1 MAVIGL
7 RYPVWAPYASGGSG
21 EAIVYG
27 TPVTDA
33 HAIEANISW
42 SRNENNL
49 YADDTIVEYDNS
61 IMSGTISLMIDNL
74 SATMKASMLGMTETS
89 VGTGVYED
97 SDAAA
102 PHGGFGY
109 IKVIRS
115 GGTTS
120 YEAYWIHDVV
130 FTLGDESAKT
140 RGANI
145 EWQTPAI
152 TGQINGVLLDETG
165 VYKFRQMSP
174 ESDYEDAVS
183 FIDTIAGV
191 T

>member
-42 SRNENNL
+42 SRNTNNL

-74 SATMKASMLGMTETS
+74 SANEGINAGHDRNQAWELVSMRIQTQRLRMVDS
-89 VGTGVYED
+89 GT
-97 SDAAA
+97 
-102 PHGGFGY
+102 
-109 IKVIRS
+109 
-115 GGTTS
+115 
-120 YEAYWIHDVV
+120 
-130 FTLGDESAKT
+130 
-140 RGANI
+140 
-145 EWQTPAI
+145 
-152 TGQINGVLLDETG
+152 
-165 VYKFRQMSP
+165 
-174 ESDYEDAVS
+174 
-183 FIDTIAGV
+183 
-191 T
+191 

>member
-21 EAIVYG
+21 AAIVYG

-42 SRNENNL
+42 NRNENNL

-61 IMSGTISLMIDNL
+61 IMSGTITLTIDNL
-74 SATMKASMLGMTETS
+74 SAAMKASMLGMAETGA
-89 VGTGVYED
+89 GTGVYED
-97 SDAAA
+97 SDAVA

-109 IKVIRS
+109 IKVLRS
-115 GGTTS
+115 GSTTS
-120 YEAYWIHDVV
+120 YEAYWIHDVQ

-140 RGANI
+140 RGQNI
-145 EWQTPAI
+145 EWQVPVM

-165 VYKFRQMSP
+165 SYKFRQMSP